1 MKKKDPLR
9 LRELVILTRC
19 YHLAFELRYKM
30 HAYRSKKPLKYE
42 FLAYML
48 ANDLLLRSTPFA
60 KDGSDEVNNYSHDEY
75 EWQ

>member
-1 MKKKDPLR
+1 
-9 LRELVILTRC
+9 
-19 YHLAFELRYKM
+19 M

>member
-9 LRELVILTRC
+9 LRELVILTKC

-48 ANDLLLRSTPFA
+48 ANDLLLKSTPFA
-60 KDGSDEVNNYSHDEY
+60 KDASNKVNDYANNEY
-75 EWQ
+75 ERQ